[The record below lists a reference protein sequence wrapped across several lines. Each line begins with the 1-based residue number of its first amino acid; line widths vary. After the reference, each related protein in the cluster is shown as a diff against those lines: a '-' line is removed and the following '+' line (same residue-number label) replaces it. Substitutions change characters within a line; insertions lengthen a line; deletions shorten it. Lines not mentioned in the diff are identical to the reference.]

1 MDSAAVLQR
10 NGAQSDRVETSSF
23 RTGKSFEH
31 KSAHE
36 YRFTFISLTLHRFF
50 TLFKTFAQGASEVVS
65 NDVALTHEKR
75 LMILTGP
82 NMGGK
87 STYLRSAAVAIILA
101 QMGSF
106 VPAEGSD
113 IINDLS

>member
-36 YRFTFISLTLHRFF
+36 YRFTFILQRFF